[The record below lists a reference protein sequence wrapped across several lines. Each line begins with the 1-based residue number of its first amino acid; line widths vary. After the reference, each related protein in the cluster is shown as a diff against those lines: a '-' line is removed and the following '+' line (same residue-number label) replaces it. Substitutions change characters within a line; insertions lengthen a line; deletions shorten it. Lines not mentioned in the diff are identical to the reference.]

1 MRSQQK
7 SLVLRIPL
15 PRWTNFNRPKLP
27 RFHHLSKYPDPGE
40 PAKFV
45 FDNRCKFIALDL
57 VLLALP
63 LATTASLVY
72 LNVQSVYW
80 GDTQANGTWQNTML
94 NSLQFA
100 TKLHELWIGSSVAYM
115 VSHFIVFMLAK
126 AKGIPFGLLGAG
138 LQIGDLT
145 FFTRRSFCHPLSVLT
160 DGTLDGPSSAIAM
173 RPNLDWWQMTN
184 NTLVFRFPTKF
195 ELWPINLLEP
205 LAPPLSMVNCTNYVD
220 SSANFVCPAS
230 GAQDINTW
238 LNSQDFNVLKEKAAN
253 MTFYNAY
260 TNTRNFL
267 ASAGTD
273 SGHSYT
279 TSLSVVP
286 QLAVGAIWNDLKL
299 AAAYESFISQP
310 KFLSHSTTTLKQP
323 IVQVKCNIYAQ
334 SNLTSA
340 GNNTADAPVFPL
352 LHGIMKNTSM
362 LNEKIGYAVPKDSWS
377 GIRNQQDLDLT
388 WIDLYKNYSGSASI
402 GGVFMLPMSTRMYN
416 GTGWSTVQDT
426 LIIPCTFDAR
436 WLQTQVKYEPTTSGI
451 INDNL
456 TDSTAISG
464 LRSLIK
470 NTQQGRTKKKRSEF
484 SDVINIT
491 PGWAAYTN
499 IVVPGVHWTQNLTQD
514 LTVSHING
522 TMPQTNRVQAP
533 IINFSGG
540 MYATPTFPAPAP
552 AQNLPNATFIQGLL
566 NRFMV
571 LGANGTLSFN
581 QFPVGGPS
589 PPSSTADIQGFIS
602 LYAGVFMTDALARY
616 GSQSVIS
623 DDNFLLG
630 HNNTLRRLASLRNEP
645 ELPKGWLEWKFEIWR
660 RGYSYGIRGITTKL
674 ALALL
679 LTHCISTL
687 GFMVYMCFAGWRTV
701 AWNSIGEFIALA
713 LKSRSTEKFRGTD
726 AGIDLSTTWAQN
738 MRIREIGTEEL
749 EIRFGEDGCEEEKG
763 EWLGVVRVGRK
774 YGGERAWKRGCEASS
789 FEEE

>member
-1 MRSQQK
+1 MRSQHK

-15 PRWTNFNRPKLP
+15 PRWTNFNRPRLP

-45 FDNRCKFIALDL
+45 FDNRCKFITLDL

-100 TKLHELWIGSSVAYM
+100 AKLHELWIGSSVAYM

-126 AKGIPFGLLGAG
+126 AKGTPFGLLGAG
-138 LQIGDLT
+138 LQIGDLR
-145 FFTRRSFCHPLSVLT
+145 FFTRKSFWSSLECSHGRKLSIYLFALFVVFCSILT
-160 DGTLDGPSSAIAM
+160 ALAGPSSAIAM

-205 LAPPLSMVNCTNYVD
+205 LAPPLSMVNCSNYVD
-220 SSANFVCPAS
+220 SSANLLCPAS

-238 LNSQDFNVLKEKAAN
+238 LNSQDFNVLKGKAAN

-267 ASAGTD
+267 ASAGMN

-286 QLAVGAIWNDLKL
+286 QLAV
-299 AAAYESFISQP
+299 
-310 KFLSHSTTTLKQP
+310 
-323 IVQVKCNIYAQ
+323 KCNIYAQ

-340 GNNTADAPVFPL
+340 GKYTADTPVFPL
-352 LHGIMKNTSM
+352 LHGIMKNTST

-388 WIDLYKNYSGSASI
+388 WIGLYKNYSGTASI
-402 GGVFMLPMSTRMYN
+402 GGIFMLPMSTRVYN

-436 WLQTQVKYEPTTSGI
+436 WLQTQVKYEPTTSDI

-456 TDSTAISG
+456 TDSVAFSE
-464 LRSLIK
+464 LRSLI
-470 NTQQGRTKKKRSEF
+470 NDAHQGRTKKKRSEF

-491 PGWAAYTN
+491 PSWAAYTN
-499 IVVPGVHWTQNLTQD
+499 IVVPGVHLTQNLTHD

-522 TMPQTNRVQAP
+522 TMSQTNRVQAP
-533 IINFSGG
+533 IINFNGD
-540 MYATPTFPAPAP
+540 MHATPTFPAPAP
-552 AQNLPNATFIQGLL
+552 AQNLPNATLIQGLL
-566 NRFMV
+566 NRFMI

-581 QFPVGGPS
+581 QFPIGGPS
-589 PPSSTADIQGFIS
+589 PPRSTADIQGFIS

-623 DDNFLLG
+623 DDNFLFG

-701 AWNSIGEFIALA
+701 AWNLIGEFIALA
-713 LKSRSTEKFRGTD
+713 LKSRSTETFRGTE
-726 AGIDLSTTWAQN
+726 AGINLSTTWAQH

-763 EWLGVVRVGRK
+763 EWLGVVRVGRR
-774 YGGERAWKRGCEASS
+774 YGWRRVWKRGCGTSS
-789 FEEE
+789 IDEE

>member
-1 MRSQQK
+1 MRSQHK

-15 PRWTNFNRPKLP
+15 PRWTNFSRPKLP

-72 LNVQSVYW
+72 LNVRSVYW

-100 TKLHELWIGSSVAYM
+100 AKLHELWIGSFVAYT

-138 LQIGDLT
+138 LQIGDLR
-145 FFTRRSFCHPLSVLT
+145 FFTRRSFLSFFECSHGRKLSIYLFALLFVLFCSILT
-160 DGTLDGPSSAIAM
+160 ALAGPSSAIAM

-205 LAPPLSMVNCTNYVD
+205 LAPPLSMINCSNYVD

-230 GAQDINTW
+230 GTQDINTW
-238 LNSQDFNVLKEKAAN
+238 LNSQDFNVLKEKAMN
-253 MTFYNAY
+253 VTFYNAY

-267 ASAGTD
+267 ASAGMD
-273 SGHSYT
+273 SGYSYT

-286 QLAVGAIWNDLKL
+286 QLAVGAIWNDRTL

-310 KFLSHSTTTLKQP
+310 KFLSHFTTTLKQP
-323 IVQVKCNIYAQ
+323 IVQVKCNIYTQ

-340 GNNTADAPVFPL
+340 NNDTADGPVFPL
-352 LHGIMKNTSM
+352 LHGIMKNTST
-362 LNEKIGYAVPKDSWS
+362 LNEKIGYAVPKNSWS
-377 GIRNQQDLDLT
+377 DIRNHGT
-388 WIDLYKNYSGSASI
+388 ASI
-402 GGVFMLPMSTRMYN
+402 GGIFMPPMSTRVYN
-416 GTGWSTVQDT
+416 GTGWSTVQDA

-436 WLQTQVKYEPTTSGI
+436 WLQTQVKYEPTTSDI
-451 INDNL
+451 INDNI
-456 TDSTAISG
+456 TDSTAFSG
-464 LRSLIK
+464 LRSLI
-470 NTQQGRTKKKRSEF
+470 NNAHQGRTKKKRSEF

-491 PGWAAYTN
+491 PRWAAYTN
-499 IVVPGVHWTQNLTQD
+499 IPSKWD
-514 LTVSHING
+514 
-522 TMPQTNRVQAP
+522 MPQTNRVQAP
-533 IINFSGG
+533 IINFSVG
-540 MYATPTFPAPAP
+540 MHATPTFPAPAP
-552 AQNLPNATFIQGLL
+552 AQNLPNATVIQGLL
-566 NRFMV
+566 SRF
-571 LGANGTLSFN
+571 LIFGANGTLSFN

-589 PPSSTADIQGFIS
+589 PPSSTTDIQGLIS
-602 LYAGVFMTDALARY
+602 LYASVFMTDALARY
-616 GSQSVIS
+616 GSQNVIS
-623 DDNFLLG
+623 DDNFLFG
-630 HNNTLRRLASLRNEP
+630 HNNTLRRLSSLRNEP

-660 RGYSYGIRGITTKL
+660 RGYSHGIRGITTKL

-679 LTHCISTL
+679 LTHGISTL

-713 LKSRSTEKFRGTD
+713 LKSRSTETFRGTD

-749 EIRFGEDGCEEEKG
+749 EIRFGEDECEEEKG
-763 EWLGVVRVGRK
+763 EW
-774 YGGERAWKRGCEASS
+774 
-789 FEEE
+789 

>member
-1 MRSQQK
+1 MKAELYPPDISQASFLYTFSPNHVLNQK
-7 SLVLRIPL
+7 TQVSLVLRIPL

-27 RFHHLSKYPDPGE
+27 RFHHLSKYPDAGE

-57 VLLALP
+57 VLLTLP

-72 LNVQSVYW
+72 LNMQSVYW

-100 TKLHELWIGSSVAYM
+100 AKLHELWIGSSVAYM
-115 VSHFIVFMLAK
+115 VSHFIVLMLAK

-138 LQIGDLT
+138 LQIGDLR
-145 FFTRRSFCHPLSVLT
+145 FFARRSFWSSFECSHGRKLSIYLFALFVLFCSILT
-160 DGTLDGPSSAIAM
+160 ALAGPSSAIAM

-205 LAPPLSMVNCTNYVD
+205 LAPPLSMVNCSNYAD
-220 SSANFVCPAS
+220 SSANFICPAS

-238 LNSQDFNVLKEKAAN
+238 LNSQDLNVLRGKATN

-267 ASAGTD
+267 ASAGMG

-299 AAAYESFISQP
+299 AVAYESFISQP
-310 KFLSHSTTTLKQP
+310 KFLSHSTTNLNQP

-340 GNNTADAPVFPL
+340 GNDTKDAPVFPL
-352 LHGIMKNTSM
+352 LHGIMKNTWT

-377 GIRNQQDLDLT
+377 GIRNHLLRATKPYNNAHQD
-388 WIDLYKNYSGSASI
+388 
-402 GGVFMLPMSTRMYN
+402 
-416 GTGWSTVQDT
+416 
-426 LIIPCTFDAR
+426 
-436 WLQTQVKYEPTTSGI
+436 
-451 INDNL
+451 
-456 TDSTAISG
+456 
-464 LRSLIK
+464 
-470 NTQQGRTKKKRSEF
+470 RTKRKRSEL

-499 IVVPGVHWTQNLTQD
+499 IVVPGVHLTQKLTQD
-514 LTVSHING
+514 LT
-522 TMPQTNRVQAP
+522 AP

-540 MYATPTFPAPAP
+540 MHATPTFPAPAP
-552 AQNLPNATFIQGLL
+552 AQNLPNATLIQGLL

-623 DDNFLLG
+623 DDNFLFG
-630 HNNTLRRLASLRNEP
+630 HNNTLRRLSSLRNEP

-763 EWLGVVRVGRK
+763 EWLGVVRMGRK
-774 YGGERAWKRGCEASS
+774 YGGGKVWKRGCESSS

>member
-1 MRSQQK
+1 MRSQHK

-15 PRWTNFNRPKLP
+15 PRWTNFNRPRLP

-45 FDNRCKFIALDL
+45 FDNRCKLITLDL

-100 TKLHELWIGSSVAYM
+100 AKLHELWIGSSVAYM

-138 LQIGDLT
+138 LQIGDLR
-145 FFTRRSFCHPLSVLT
+145 FFTRTSFWSSFECSHGRKLSIYLFALFVVFCSILT
-160 DGTLDGPSSAIAM
+160 ALAGPSSAIAM

-184 NTLVFRFPTKF
+184 NTLVFRFPTKL

-205 LAPPLSMVNCTNYVD
+205 LAPPLSMVNCSNYVD
-220 SSANFVCPAS
+220 ASANFVCPAS

-238 LNSQDFNVLKEKAAN
+238 LNSQDFNVLKGKAAN

-267 ASAGTD
+267 ASAGMD

-286 QLAVGAIWNDLKL
+286 QLAVGAIWNDLTL
-299 AAAYESFISQP
+299 AEAYESFISQP

-340 GNNTADAPVFPL
+340 GKYTADAPVFPL
-352 LHGIMKNTSM
+352 LHGIMKNTSA
-362 LNEKIGYAVPKDSWS
+362 G
-377 GIRNQQDLDLT
+377 T
-388 WIDLYKNYSGSASI
+388 ASI
-402 GGVFMLPMSTRMYN
+402 GGIFMLPISTRVYN

-436 WLQTQVKYEPTTSGI
+436 WLQTQVKYEPTTSDI

-456 TDSTAISG
+456 TDSVAFSE
-464 LRSLIK
+464 LRSLI
-470 NTQQGRTKKKRSEF
+470 NNAHQGRTKKKRSEF
-484 SDVINIT
+484 SDVINTT
-491 PGWAAYTN
+491 PSWAAYTN
-499 IVVPGVHWTQNLTQD
+499 IVVPGVHLTQNLTQD

-533 IINFSGG
+533 TINFNGD
-540 MYATPTFPAPAP
+540 MHANPTFPAPAP
-552 AQNLPNATFIQGLL
+552 AQNLPNATLIQGLL
-566 NRFMV
+566 NRFMI

-581 QFPVGGPS
+581 QSPIGGPS
-589 PPSSTADIQGFIS
+589 PPSSTANIQGFIS

-623 DDNFLLG
+623 DDNFSFG
-630 HNNTLRRLASLRNEP
+630 HNDTLRRLASLRNER

-674 ALALL
+674 ALAPL

-687 GFMVYMCFAGWRTV
+687 GFMVYLCFAGWRTV

-713 LKSRSTEKFRGTD
+713 LKSRSTETFRGTD

-738 MRIREIGTEEL
+738 IRIGKIGTEEL

-763 EWLGVVRVGRK
+763 EWLGVVRVGRR
-774 YGGERAWKRGCEASS
+774 YGGRRVWKRGCGTSS
-789 FEEE
+789 IDEE